1 MKIGEKFAII
11 LESSTLF
18 MDSSV
23 VLICAFMA
31 CVVVFGLGCI
41 SLYLGHQRRLEA
53 DKNARIIAVEEEKT
67 NRARVAA
74 GREFVNAQLE
84 AGVFNQSQTSDEGGL
99 GNLMQYAPLVLQL
112 LQNRSGGG
120 AVSGNSF
127 PGSGGDAGS
136 TASSSDSD
144 STRIF

>member
-53 DKNARIIAVEEEKT
+53 DKNARLIAVEEEKT
-67 NRARVAA
+67 NRARGAA
-74 GREFVNAQLE
+74 GRGF
-84 AGVFNQSQTSDEGGL
+84 
-99 GNLMQYAPLVLQL
+99 
-112 LQNRSGGG
+112 
-120 AVSGNSF
+120 
-127 PGSGGDAGS
+127 GDAQVG
-136 TASSSDSD
+136 AGG
-144 STRIF
+144 FF